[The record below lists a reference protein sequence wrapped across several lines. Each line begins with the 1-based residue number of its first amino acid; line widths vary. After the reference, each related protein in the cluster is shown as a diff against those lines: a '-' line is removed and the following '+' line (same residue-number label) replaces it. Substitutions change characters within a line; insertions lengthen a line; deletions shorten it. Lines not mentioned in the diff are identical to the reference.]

1 MSEDHHDD
9 HHEEHDHCGTEDHTV
24 SVSGRRQFLRRS
36 LGSLIGLSIASPMLG
51 LVTGT
56 PQLSGLSSLWAADP
70 LVEQMANS
78 AGIRSIVLLWMDG
91 GPAQTDTFDPKPG
104 SKNGG
109 AFKAINTALPG
120 VQFSEHLPR
129 VASIADRLAVIRSMT
144 TGEGNHQR
152 AKHYMRTGYKPAG
165 TVKFPGMGAMAAHE
179 MPKSPLEIPMNVSI
193 NAPGNPAGFLG
204 VRYDPFYIPDPSKP
218 VQNLALPAGITQ
230 ERFSRRLLL
239 LGKNESRFSGALG
252 AAGSDVESY
261 QKIADSAH
269 AFMKAPEASAFDIS
283 QEPKAVIEAYGDTK
297 FGRGCLMARRLVE
310 KGVKFV
316 EVALNGWDTHQDNFT
331 KVANNLSAVDP
342 AMHALITDLEARDL
356 LDSTLIIWMGEFGRT
371 PKINGNDGRDHFP
384 GAWSV
389 VMAGGGIQPGVI
401 GATSADGTK
410 VISPPTKTEDLFR
423 SIYRQAGL
431 DPDKQFDTPAGR
443 PIKIANGGSLIPG
456 LVTV

>member
-193 NAPGNPAGFLG
+193 NAPATPQGFSACATIHFTSPIRRSRCRISRCLRVSPRSDLAAACSCSAKMNHVSRG
-204 VRYDPFYIPDPSKP
+204 HSARP
-218 VQNLALPAGITQ
+218 VATLRVIRKSPTART
-230 ERFSRRLLL
+230 RL
-239 LGKNESRFSGALG
+239 
-252 AAGSDVESY
+252 
-261 QKIADSAH
+261 
-269 AFMKAPEASAFDIS
+269 
-283 QEPKAVIEAYGDTK
+283 
-297 FGRGCLMARRLVE
+297 
-310 KGVKFV
+310 
-316 EVALNGWDTHQDNFT
+316 
-331 KVANNLSAVDP
+331 
-342 AMHALITDLEARDL
+342 
-356 LDSTLIIWMGEFGRT
+356 
-371 PKINGNDGRDHFP
+371 
-384 GAWSV
+384 
-389 VMAGGGIQPGVI
+389 
-401 GATSADGTK
+401 
-410 VISPPTKTEDLFR
+410 
-423 SIYRQAGL
+423 
-431 DPDKQFDTPAGR
+431 
-443 PIKIANGGSLIPG
+443 
-456 LVTV
+456 